1 MILIKFHYRIIID
14 QAGEERA
21 WEVGISGEI
30 GTA

>member
-14 QAGEERA
+14 HAGEEGA
-21 WEVGISGEI
+21 WKVGISGEV